1 MRPIW
6 CLGGAVWDRK
16 LRLLAPAVQGS
27 SNPVKESAH
36 PGGVARN
43 VAHNL
48 RLLGLPAQLLSAWGD
63 DPAGVAL
70 RADCERLGL
79 GLDAVQQLG
88 GMATGSYS
96 AVISPEGE
104 LQIGL
109 AQLDA
114 LAALTPA
121 ALQTSRAAR
130 SGAPLQLADM
140 NLRAD
145 TLTAWLAEP
154 RDGLAV
160 LLAVSEPK
168 MAALP
173 PDLAGLDLL
182 IANAGEWQAAGG
194 NTEFARRGL
203 RRALVTQGRQG
214 VRCGEWQ
221 ADAGHWQWQRLPAP
235 PLPPAAR
242 VLDATGAGDAF
253 AAGVLA
259 ALALGQRELPRA
271 AVFGQRLSTLCLQ
284 SLHSVAPEIS
294 PHLLQELELSH
305 DPSR

>member
-16 LRLLAPAVQGS
+16 LRLLAPAVAGS
-27 SNPVKESAH
+27 SNPVRESAH

-48 RLLGLPAQLLSAWGD
+48 SLLGLPTQLLSAWGD
-63 DPAGVAL
+63 DAAGRAL

-79 GLDAVQQLG
+79 GLDAVREFAG
-88 GMATGSYS
+88 VVSGSYT
-96 AVISPEGE
+96 AVLDRDGG
-104 LQIGL
+104 LQLGL

-114 LAALTPA
+114 LAALAPA
-121 ALQTSRAAR
+121 ALQASSAAR
-130 SGAPLQLADM
+130 HDAPIQLADM

-168 MAALP
+168 MVALP
-173 PDLAGLDLL
+173 EDLGRLDLL

-214 VRCGEWQ
+214 VRCGQWQ
-221 ADAGHWQWQRLPAP
+221 DGQWQWQRLAAP
-235 PLPPAAR
+235 PLER
-242 VLDATGAGDAF
+242 IQDATGAGDAF

-259 ALALGQRELPRA
+259 ALALGQDDLLKA
-271 AVFGQRLSTLCLQ
+271 AAFGQRLSTLCLQ
-284 SLHSVAPEIS
+284 SLHSVAPEIH
-294 PHLLQELELSH
+294 PRLLQELER
-305 DPSR
+305 PA